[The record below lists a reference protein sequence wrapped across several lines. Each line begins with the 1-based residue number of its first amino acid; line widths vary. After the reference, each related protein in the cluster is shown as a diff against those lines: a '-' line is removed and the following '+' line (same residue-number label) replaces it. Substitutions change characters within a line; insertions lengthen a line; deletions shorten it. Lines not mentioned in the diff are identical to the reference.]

1 MNGVII
7 YFAAVI
13 IVAFLALFVKE
24 VRPDFGLCVTL
35 AGVLF
40 LFYGIFPRISLLIG
54 DIRSFSETSGF
65 RDDYI
70 AAVLKIIG
78 ITYLCEFASDICADA
93 GEVSLSKQVETLGK
107 ITVAYIALP
116 IVEDVFSL
124 ILDLLR

>member
-1 MNGVII
+1 MNSVII

-13 IVAFLALFVKE
+13 IIAFLALYVKE
-24 VRPDFGLCVTL
+24 VRADFGLCVTL

-40 LFYGIFPRISLLIG
+40 LFYGIFPRISLLIS
-54 DIRSFSETSGF
+54 DIRSFSETNGF
-65 RDDYI
+65 KEDYI
-70 AAVLKIIG
+70 TAVLKIIG
-78 ITYLCEFASDICADA
+78 ITYLCEFASDICTDT
-93 GEVSLSKQVETLGK
+93 GETSLSKQVETLGK